1 MTGGV
6 VKQPKFMVVCNKP
19 HVPMSIGINVKDA
32 VGRQLPTLLSAAERE
47 ETIAVVK
54 RQSVPRAY
62 PDQSISILGDTGN
75 AV

>member
-1 MTGGV
+1 MR
-6 VKQPKFMVVCNKP
+6 
-19 HVPMSIGINVKDA
+19 IGINVKDA